1 MTTSQSVGSAT
12 IGQLRDEFARA
23 EGSKLA
29 ADDASRLR
37 KFVTWCGISTAAS
50 AIQPY
55 KVEEFLQ
62 LQQKTSVPPRL
73 YMPVLKAFFSYAVKN
88 GLLESDPMKVAR
100 LPRGAGSAKKTAA
113 VAPSATE
120 QAAAAAR
127 QARQA
132 QKQEEDVLYVSRDR
146 LAEMQAEL
154 ERMRTEDRHRISQM
168 LHEAIKDGDL
178 SENAGYD
185 DAKMQ
190 QGLLEARI
198 REFETKLRNVELIED
213 QKADAGAGVGVG
225 SKVVLQEDG
234 SGDHI
239 EYTVVGPEEASPSK
253 GRISNRSPVGRALL
267 GKGPG
272 ESVEVTTPG
281 GAVRYRIVSVA

>member
-1 MTTSQSVGSAT
+1 MTTSQSVGT
-12 IGQLRDEFARA
+12 VKIGQLRDEFLRA

-37 KFVTWCGISTAAS
+37 KFVTWCGISTAAG

-62 LQQKTSVPPRL
+62 QQQNTSAPPRL
-73 YMPVLKAFFSYAVKN
+73 YMPVLKAFFSFAVKN
-88 GLLESDPMKVAR
+88 GMLETDPMKVAR
-100 LPRGAGSAKKTAA
+100 LPRGAGSAKKATATG
-113 VAPSATE
+113 PSAAA
-120 QAAAAAR
+120 QAAAA
-127 QARQA
+127 ARQA
-132 QKQEEDVLYVSRDR
+132 QKQEEDVLYVSRER

-198 REFETKLRNVELIED
+198 REFESKLRNVELIED
-213 QKADAGAGVGVG
+213 QKMGADISVG
-225 SKVVLQEDG
+225 SKVVLQEEG
-234 SGDHI
+234 SGDTI
-239 EYTVVGPEEASPSK
+239 EYTVVGPEEASPGK

-267 GKGPG
+267 GKGSG
-272 ESVEVTTPG
+272 DSVEVTTPG
-281 GAVRYRIVSVA
+281 GSVRYRIVSVA

>member
-1 MTTSQSVGSAT
+1 MTTSQSVGT
-12 IGQLRDEFARA
+12 VKIGQLRDEFLRA
-23 EGSKLA
+23 EGGKLA

-37 KFVTWCGISTAAS
+37 KFVTWCGISTFAG

-62 LQQKTSVPPRL
+62 QQQNTSAPPRL
-73 YMPVLKAFFSYAVKN
+73 YMPVLKAFFSFAVKN
-88 GLLESDPMKVAR
+88 AMLETDPMKVAR
-100 LPRGAGSAKKTAA
+100 LPRGAGSAKKASATG
-113 VAPSATE
+113 PSAAA
-120 QAAAAAR
+120 QAAAA
-127 QARQA
+127 ARQA

-198 REFETKLRNVELIED
+198 REFESKLRNVELIED
-213 QKADAGAGVGVG
+213 QKMGADISVG
-225 SKVVLQEDG
+225 SKVVLQEEG
-234 SGDHI
+234 SGDAI
-239 EYTVVGPEEASPSK
+239 EYTVVGPEEASPGK

-267 GKGPG
+267 GKGSG
-272 ESVEVTTPG
+272 DSVEVTTPG
-281 GAVRYRIVSVA
+281 GSVRYRIVSVA

>member
-1 MTTSQSVGSAT
+1 MTTSQSVGT
-12 IGQLRDEFARA
+12 VKIGQLRDEFLRA

-37 KFVTWCGISTAAS
+37 KFVTWCGISTFAG

-62 LQQKTSVPPRL
+62 QQQNTSAPPRL
-73 YMPVLKAFFSYAVKN
+73 YMPVLKAFFSFAVKN
-88 GLLESDPMKVAR
+88 GMLETDPMKVAR
-100 LPRGAGSAKKTAA
+100 LPRGAGSAKKASATG
-113 VAPSATE
+113 PSAAA
-120 QAAAAAR
+120 QAAAA
-127 QARQA
+127 ARQA
-132 QKQEEDVLYVSRDR
+132 QKQEEDVLYVSRER

-198 REFETKLRNVELIED
+198 REFESKLRNVELIED
-213 QKADAGAGVGVG
+213 QKMGADISVG
-225 SKVVLQEDG
+225 SRVVLQEEG
-234 SGDHI
+234 SGDTI
-239 EYTVVGPEEASPSK
+239 EYTVVGPEEASPGK

-267 GKGPG
+267 GKGSG
-272 ESVEVTTPG
+272 DSVEVTTPG
-281 GAVRYRIVSVA
+281 GSVRYRIVSVA

>member
-1 MTTSQSVGSAT
+1 MTTSQSVGT
-12 IGQLRDEFARA
+12 VKIGQLRDEFLRA
-23 EGSKLA
+23 EGGKLA

-37 KFVTWCGISTAAS
+37 KFVTWCGISTFAG

-62 LQQKTSVPPRL
+62 QQQNTSAPPRL
-73 YMPVLKAFFSYAVKN
+73 YMPVLKAFFSFAVKN
-88 GLLESDPMKVAR
+88 AMLETDPMKVAR
-100 LPRGAGSAKKTAA
+100 LPRGAGSAKKASAA
-113 VAPSATE
+113 GPSAAA
-120 QAAAAAR
+120 QAAAA
-127 QARQA
+127 ARQA

-198 REFETKLRNVELIED
+198 REFESKLRNVELIED
-213 QKADAGAGVGVG
+213 QKMGADISVG
-225 SKVVLQEDG
+225 SKVVLQEEG
-234 SGDHI
+234 SGDAI
-239 EYTVVGPEEASPSK
+239 EYTVVGPEEASPGK

-267 GKGPG
+267 GKGSG
-272 ESVEVTTPG
+272 DSVEVTTPG
-281 GAVRYRIVSVA
+281 GSVRYRIVSVA